1 MAPTDPLQ
9 GHVGKETKGCL
20 LLRASQS
27 TLVLKANGL
36 LTFPSHVL
44 NTMRTPMTFHTLN
57 QPLRN
62 ALLLLVLPKMR
73 NAITMP

>member
-1 MAPTDPLQ
+1 MDSLIS
-9 GHVGKETKGCL
+9 HH
-20 LLRASQS
+20 
-27 TLVLKANGL
+27 
-36 LTFPSHVL
+36 TFL
-44 NTMRTPMTFHTLN
+44 NTMLTPMPFHTLN